1 MNATAQTEKGG
12 FLEGT
17 HLPESWQ
24 KKRMGESFWVAA
36 FLSVSGGLQ
45 DAYTY
50 IAREQV
56 FANAQT
62 GNVVLL
68 TQRLFSGSWEQ
79 CLPYLLPLISFS
91 LGVAI
96 AEQIEYKYQNRECLQ
111 WRQIVLLL
119 EIALLFGVG
128 FFPGEWNLAANSLVS
143 ISCAMQV
150 QAFRKVK
157 GFSFAST
164 MCIGNLRS
172 GVEMLCSFLRKRD
185 RGTLHGVACYFGV
198 IALFAIGA
206 GVGGFC
212 IGWLGY
218 RTIWLSGGLLLIGF
232 MLLFLNSSR

>member
-1 MNATAQTEKGG
+1 
-12 FLEGT
+12 
-17 HLPESWQ
+17 
-24 KKRMGESFWVAA
+24 MGESFWVAA
-36 FLSVSGGLQ
+36 LLSASGGLQ

-91 LGVAI
+91 LGVAA
-96 AEQIEYKYQNRECLQ
+96 AERIEYRYASGGCVQ
-111 WRQIVLLL
+111 WRQIVILL
-119 EIALLFGVG
+119 EILLLFGVG
-128 FFPGEWNLAANSLVS
+128 FFPEKWNLAANSLVS
-143 ISCAMQV
+143 VSCAMQV

-172 GVEMLCSFLRKRD
+172 GVETLCVFLRKRD
-185 RGTLHGVACYFGV
+185 LQALPGVACYFGV
-198 IALFAIGA
+198 ITLFAVGA
-206 GVGGFC
+206 GVGGLC
-212 IGWLGY
+212 MGWLGY
-218 RTIWLSGGLLLIGF
+218 RTIWLSCGLLFAGF
-232 MLLFLNSSR
+232 LLLCLDRGE